1 MAFEAVSYEAHE
13 NWFDKYY
20 PSEQARKDFVTH
32 WIAQKQSPTINY
44 FLHQRLFSL
53 ALPIIEPQDTW
64 LTIGDGYGFD
74 ANFLVDKGCKVT
86 ATDISPTFLELSK
99 QAGLIE
105 NYSIENAE
113 KLSFSDNS
121 FDFVFCKEAF
131 HHFPRPYQAVYE
143 MLRVA
148 RKGIILIEPHDPIS
162 RMPLLLAAR
171 NILDNFN
178 TKLLE
183 KIWKNR
189 YSFEEVGNYV
199 FKLSERECEKIAM
212 GLQFPAV
219 AFKGIQNNY
228 YQKSIADQPAHRT
241 SKAFRKLQ
249 RKIQFHNVLARLG
262 LMPYQVLGAII
273 FKEMPKAETISKLE
287 KQKYKT
293 YIFPKNP
300 YLANRGV

>member
-1 MAFEAVSYEAHE
+1 MAFEAVSYDAHE
-13 NWFDKYY
+13 NWLEKRFPD
-20 PSEQARKDFVTH
+20 EQARVDFVNR
-32 WIAQKQSPTINY
+32 WISQKKSPTIDY
-44 FLHQRLFSL
+44 FLHQRLFHL
-53 ALPIIEPQDTW
+53 ALPLIETQETW

-86 ATDISPTFLELSK
+86 ATDISPTFLETSK
-99 QAGLIE
+99 RAGLIE
-105 NYSIENAE
+105 NFSIENAE

-121 FDFVFCKEAF
+121 FDYVFCKEAF

-162 RMPLLLAAR
+162 RMPLLLALR

-178 TKLLE
+178 TQLLE
-183 KIWKNR
+183 KFWKNR

-212 GLQFPAV
+212 GLHLPAV

-228 YQKSIADQPAHRT
+228 YQKSVANEPANT
-241 SKAFRKLQ
+241 SSKAFGKLQ
-249 RKIQFHNVLARLG
+249 RKIRFHSFLARLG

-273 FKEMPKAETISKLE
+273 FKEMPKSQILAKLKAE
-287 KQKYKT
+287 KYRT

-300 YLANRGV
+300 YLDTKLT

>member
-1 MAFEAVSYEAHE
+1 MAFETISYEAHE
-13 NWFDKYY
+13 NWYDKCY
-20 PSEQARKDFVTH
+20 PDEQARLDAISK
-32 WIAQKQSPTINY
+32 WIEQKKKPTIGY

-53 ALPIIEPQDTW
+53 AVPLLEAQTTW

-74 ANFLVDKGCKVT
+74 ANFLTENGCVAT
-86 ATDISPTFLELSK
+86 ATDISDTFLALSRK
-99 QAGLIE
+99 VGLIE

-113 KLSFSDNS
+113 KLSFADAS
-121 FDFVFCKEAF
+121 FDYVFCKEAF

-162 RMPLLLAAR
+162 RMPLLLALR
-171 NILDNFN
+171 NVLDNFQTN
-178 TKLLE
+178 LLE

-199 FKLSERECEKIAM
+199 FKLSERECEKMAM
-212 GLQFPAV
+212 GLHLPAV

-228 YQKSIADQPAHRT
+228 YQPNTANEPANNS
-241 SKAFRKLQ
+241 SKTFKKLR
-249 RKIQFHNVLARLG
+249 RKITFHTLLARLG
-262 LMPYQVLGAII
+262 VMPYQVLGAII
-273 FKEMPKAETISKLE
+273 FKEMPSSQTLAKLKKA
-287 KQKYKT
+287 QYRT

-300 YLANRGV
+300 YISGNK

>member
-1 MAFEAVSYEAHE
+1 VAFETISYEAHE
-13 NWFDKYY
+13 NWYDKYY
-20 PSEQARKDFVTH
+20 PNEQSRKNFVEK
-32 WIAQKQSPTINY
+32 WIAQKQSPTINF
-44 FLHQRLFSL
+44 FLHQRLFQL
-53 ALPIIEPQDTW
+53 ALPLIEAQDTW

-74 ANFLVDKGCKVT
+74 ANFLVDDGCKVV
-86 ATDISPTFLELSK
+86 ASDISDTFLELSK
-99 QAGLIE
+99 KVGLIE
-105 NYSIENAE
+105 SYSIENAE
-113 KLSFSDNS
+113 KLSFGDNS
-121 FDFVFCKEAF
+121 FDYVFCKEAF

-162 RMPLLLAAR
+162 RMPLLLALR
-171 NILDNFN
+171 NVLDNFQTN
-178 TKLLE
+178 LLE

-212 GLQFPAV
+212 GLHLPAV

-228 YQKSIADQPAHRT
+228 YQPNTANEPANNS
-241 SKAFRKLQ
+241 SKTFKKLC
-249 RKIQFHNVLARLG
+249 RKIAFHTLLARLG

-273 FKEMPKAETISKLE
+273 FKEMPSSQTLAKLKKA
-287 KQKYKT
+287 QYRT

-300 YLANRGV
+300 YITGK

>member
-1 MAFEAVSYEAHE
+1 MAFEVVSYDAHG

-20 PSEQARKDFVTH
+20 PSEQARKDFVNK

-44 FLHQRLFSL
+44 LLHQRLFHL
-53 ALPIIEPQDTW
+53 ALPIIEAQEIW

-105 NYSIENAE
+105 NYAIENAE
-113 KLSFSDNS
+113 KLSFADNS
-121 FDFVFCKEAF
+121 FDYVFCKEAF

-171 NILDNFN
+171 NILDSFN
-178 TKLLE
+178 TQILE
-183 KIWKNR
+183 KFWKNR

-212 GLQFPAV
+212 GLHLPAV

-228 YQKSIADQPAHRT
+228 YQSSIAKEPANSS

-249 RKIQFHNVLARLG
+249 RKTKFHSLLARLG

-273 FKEMPKAETISKLE
+273 FKEMPDPNILAKLKAE
-287 KQKYKT
+287 KYRT

-300 YLANRGV
+300 YLKNI